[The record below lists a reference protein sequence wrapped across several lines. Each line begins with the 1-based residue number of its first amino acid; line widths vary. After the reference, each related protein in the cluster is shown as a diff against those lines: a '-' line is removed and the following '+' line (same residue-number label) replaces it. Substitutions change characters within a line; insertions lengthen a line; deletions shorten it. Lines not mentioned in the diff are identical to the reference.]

1 MTNAI
6 LTTQLNNRFKT
17 VVLAR
22 NDKRYGVTACTYAN
36 NAQALKALANVQ
48 SLGIKATIR
57 DTGRVK
63 FVQILEA

>member
-1 MTNAI
+1 MTNNI
-6 LTTQLNNRFKT
+6 YTTQLNNRFKT

-22 NDKRYGVTACTYAN
+22 NDKRYGVTACTYQN

-48 SLGIKATIR
+48 ALGIKATIR

-63 FVQILEA
+63 FIQILEA

>member
-1 MTNAI
+1 MANNI
-6 LTTQLNNRFKT
+6 YTTQLNNRFKT

-36 NAQALKALANVQ
+36 KTQALKALANVQ
-48 SLGIKATIR
+48 ALGIKATIR

-63 FVQILEA
+63 FIQILEA

>member
-1 MTNAI
+1 MANNI
-6 LTTQLNNRFKT
+6 YTTQLNNRFKT

-36 NAQALKALANVQ
+36 NTQALKALANVQ
-48 SLGIKATIR
+48 ALGIKATIR

-63 FVQILEA
+63 FIQILEA